1 MWAILKA
8 FVDYE
13 QDHNLSDEQKE
24 ALYDYN
30 NDNECLSSME
40 TKVREKLEELI
51 NQYDPNLGLDYD
63 TDLSDWDDD
72 SSYISI
78 WFDDDVDRDTAT
90 KVTLDIR
97 DKLLSLTDK
106 NSFEVYGDQIS
117 GGYPSYDPPEYE
129 TIEVEIES
137 GLNIDDKITFE

>member
-13 QDHNLSDEQKE
+13 KNHYLSDEQRE
-24 ALYDYN
+24 VLYDYN
-30 NDNECLSSME
+30 NDNKCLLSME
-40 TKVREKLEELI
+40 TKVRKRLEKLI
-51 NQYDPNLGLDYD
+51 NQYDPSLGLDYD
-63 TDLSDWDDD
+63 TDLSDLNDG

-78 WFDDDVDRDTAT
+78 WFDDDIDEDTAT

-97 DKLLSLTDK
+97 NKLLSLKDK
-106 NSFEVYGDQIS
+106 NSFEIYGDQVS

-129 TIEVEIES
+129 IIEVEIES

>member
-13 QDHNLSDEQKE
+13 KDHDLSDEQKE

-30 NDNECLSSME
+30 NDNECLRSME

-51 NQYDPNLGLDYD
+51 NQYDPSLGLDYD

-78 WFDDDVDRDTAT
+78 WFDDDVDEDTAT

-97 DKLLSLTDK
+97 DKLLSLTDT
-106 NSFEVYGDQIS
+106 NSFEICGDQIS

-129 TIEVEIES
+129 TFTTDVTS
-137 GLNIDDKITFE
+137 WLNISDKIRF